1 MNRGETY
8 REGGTL
14 NRTRTE
20 RITRVSKIA
29 TPRTTIAQRG
39 QPRNAPQQA
48 RAAQTRAQVLA
59 SAAELF
65 ADRGYPHT
73 SIDHIAKQ
81 VGMTKGAVY
90 FHFRDKKDIAA
101 EIVREL
107 YNRWRVRLDEAQ
119 AMGLPPMETVQALL
133 NNAAN
138 KFFEDDIVKAGAR
151 IQAERSLSDT
161 TLPEPYV
168 EWIATISTL
177 LAKASGAGQLRD
189 GMDPESAAYMLVSAF
204 FGLQH
209 VCDVLNQRADL
220 PRRWA
225 EMSGLLFASIA
236 ASPE

>member
-1 MNRGETY
+1 MSRN
-8 REGGTL
+8 GT
-14 NRTRTE
+14 TR
-20 RITRVSKIA
+20 A
-29 TPRTTIAQRG
+29 TIAHQAP
-39 QPRNAPQQA
+39 PRNAPQQA

-59 SAAELF
+59 AAAELF

-73 SIDHIAKQ
+73 SIDHIARQ

-90 FHFRDKKDIAA
+90 FHFRDKQDIAA

-107 YNRWRVRLDEAQ
+107 YNRWRIRIDEAH

-133 NNAAN
+133 ANAAD

-168 EWIATISTL
+168 EWISTLSTL
-177 LAKASGAGQLRD
+177 LAKASGAGQLRE
-189 GMDPESAAYMLVSAF
+189 GMDPESAAYILVSAF

-209 VCDVLNQRADL
+209 LCDVLNRRADL

-225 EMSGLLFASIA
+225 EMSRLLYPSIA
-236 ASPE
+236 ASPQ